1 MRSFCFR
8 ILSEEVRKVKSC
20 VLPAKCIPGAWI
32 VKLKETVFSYIVYM
46 KLSETGE

>member
-20 VLPAKCIPGAWI
+20 VLPTKCIPWSMDCVAKGDSFLLHCVHEAIRDW
-32 VKLKETVFSYIVYM
+32 
-46 KLSETGE
+46 